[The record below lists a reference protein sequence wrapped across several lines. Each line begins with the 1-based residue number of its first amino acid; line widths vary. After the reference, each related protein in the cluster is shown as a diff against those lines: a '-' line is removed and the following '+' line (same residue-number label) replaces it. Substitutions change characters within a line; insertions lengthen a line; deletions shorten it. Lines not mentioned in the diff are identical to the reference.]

1 MMVVTRSPL
10 APGNVSQL
18 PEETMALP
26 FACVAGDRPLPIN
39 PILPFRQGSSTI
51 SEALGKASLGATVAV
66 R

>member
-1 MMVVTRSPL
+1 
-10 APGNVSQL
+10 
-18 PEETMALP
+18 MALP